1 MTTARIFLLMLWSA
15 ALFVLPAT
23 AFAEGA
29 SAPGPK
35 DRCAVCGMFV
45 APYPEWVASMEFRD
59 GTKAFFDGPKDMF
72 VYFFDLGKYRPG
84 TKPDDIVAMVVTEYY
99 TARPMPVREV
109 FFVSGSD
116 VLGPM
121 GYELVPVAGKE
132 NAETFRRD
140 HGGKKKMQFN
150 GLEFSEIPAG
160 K

>member
-1 MTTARIFLLMLWSA
+1 
-15 ALFVLPAT
+15 
-23 AFAEGA
+23 
-29 SAPGPK
+29 
-35 DRCAVCGMFV
+35 MFV
-45 APYPEWVASMEFRD
+45 APYPEWVASIEFRD

-84 TKPDDIVAMVVTEYY
+84 AKTDDIVAMVVTEYY
-99 TARPMPVREV
+99 TARPMSVREV

-140 HGGKKKMQFN
+140 HGGKKIMEFN
-150 GLEFSEIPAG
+150 GLEFSELPAG

>member
-1 MTTARIFLLMLWSA
+1 MTIARKLLLMLWSA
-15 ALFVLPAT
+15 SLFVLPGAV
-23 AFAEGA
+23 FAEDA

-35 DRCAVCGMFV
+35 ERCAVCGMFV
-45 APYPEWVASMEFRD
+45 APYPEWVASIEFRD

-84 TKPDDIVAMVVTEYY
+84 AKTDDIVAMVVTEYY

-140 HGGKKKMQFN
+140 HGGKKIMEFN
-150 GLEFSEIPAG
+150 GLEFTEIPVD